1 MCIKGFRVKFAS
13 YRNFG
18 SNKVS
23 WKCVGHS
30 TTSPLEHRSLSGVDK
45 NTTHWTPSYNR
56 RINQLI
62 DEEED
67 NRGKDEARSRQINQL
82 KEDEE
87 EERRKY
93 KKGKKRRR
101 GQKKMQFTRQDW

>member
-1 MCIKGFRVKFAS
+1 MHEMTCLCVLKGS
-13 YRNFG
+13 G
-18 SNKVS
+18 SNLPVTEILGQIRFPGS
-23 WKCVGHS
+23 VWV
-30 TTSPLEHRSLSGVDK
+30 TQLSGADK